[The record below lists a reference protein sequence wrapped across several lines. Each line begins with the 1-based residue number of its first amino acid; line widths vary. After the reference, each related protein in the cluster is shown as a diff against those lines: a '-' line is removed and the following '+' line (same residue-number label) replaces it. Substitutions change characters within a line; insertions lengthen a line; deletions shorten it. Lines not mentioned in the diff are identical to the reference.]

1 METTWLWT
9 DVSSLYGVTASQS
22 YSTWGWKSDIFSVNE
37 EEIKYANDKKR
48 ENLKKYFND
57 RSTLR
62 KALRAWERTTWNKSW
77 DNTTANISALS
88 DAIMKV
94 MINRGKDEKY
104 MMDTYWNNNMLLIDK
119 VKKLENGKYAADIDA
134 FIQWDWTN
142 LSWTISKIFPET
154 VARMTEQEYVKPET
168 SEKNW
173 GWRFVENFMWYMP
186 KVAESANDVW
196 NLIKL
201 KTWAITDEN
210 SVMFGNYIYNKY
222 WQNINNVP
230 NDLLDKDYKE
240 FMAMP
245 EEKRKEYMPTWT
257 WALTKWAEWVA
268 DVVVT
273 ATPWWAALKW
283 LLSASGATP
292 WLNLVNQG
300 LWTVIWWA
308 GRLINYIPWL
318 SNIRDN
324 LQNDKEK
331 EEWDAFIG
339 WLWFAKTIKWWKAVK
354 NVKASDVKAA
364 FKTAKTS
371 WMPAALKELNSK
383 MKWNAIVQLE
393 EQKSNLAQRITQP
406 EETTAAATER
416 WLDIVGKNKDLSKIN
431 TIDELSQA
439 IDDEIKTQKWGQTE
453 VAAWEDIKLWSND
466 LLDTRPS
473 EWWKPITTTPVQ
485 NTLKTLIDY
494 YKDVDPRKAS
504 KYEDYKAKMD
514 NWTLTLKELLELRRD
529 ANSRG
534 QDYYNKKTNL
544 QVDTKAADKFSA
556 DMEWFNNVIEW
567 IKWGK
572 DIRATDAN
580 LSNLYTIRNAIN
592 EIKKSAFK
600 EKWKTSK
607 QSLLWKTMWRMA
619 NWLMF
624 WAWDVLKRIY
634 ASFMQEAFKI
644 EPKSMSSLEVANQIP
659 KLLKDYKTAVSKLE
673 RAKNINEAKTAFDKF
688 ANQRWLG
695 NRDSFQQALKEQKSA
710 AKHIM
715 LGQYNDD
722 ALKNIKEFIYWKE
735 DK

>member
-9 DVSSLYGVTASQS
+9 DVSSLYGVAPSQS

-48 ENLKKYFND
+48 ENLKKYFNN

-62 KALRAWERTTWNKSW
+62 KALRAWEKTTWNKSW

-142 LSWTISKIFPET
+142 LSWTVSKIFPET

-173 GWRFVENFMWYMP
+173 GWRFVENFMGYMP

-201 KTWAITDEN
+201 KTWAVDER
-210 SVMFGNYIYNKY
+210 SVMFGNYIYEKY
-222 WQNINNVP
+222 WQNIDDVP
-230 NDLLDKDYKE
+230 AYLLDKDYND
-240 FMAMP
+240 FMALS
-245 EEKRKEYMPTWT
+245 EEKKKEYMPNWF
-257 WALTKWAEWVA
+257 WATTKWVEWVA
-268 DVVVT
+268 DVIVT
-273 ATPWWAALKW
+273 ATPWWAALKS
-283 LLSASGATP
+283 LLSATGATP
-292 WLNLVNQG
+292 WLNLANQG
-300 LWTVIWWA
+300 LWTIIWWF

-318 SNIRDN
+318 SDIRDN
-324 LQNDKEK
+324 LQSEKEK

-339 WLWFAKTIKWWKAVK
+339 WLWFAKTIKWWKNVK
-354 NVKASDVKAA
+354 NVKATDL
-364 FKTAKTS
+364 KTAFETAKKS
-371 WMPAALKELNSK
+371 WVPAALKELNSK

-406 EETTAAATER
+406 EETTAAATEK
-416 WLDIVGKNKDLSKIN
+416 WLDIVGKNKDLSKIS

-453 VAAWEDIKLWSND
+453 VAAWEDIKLWSKD
-466 LLDTRPS
+466 LLDTRPT
-473 EWWKPITTTPVQ
+473 EWWQNMATAPVA
-485 NTLKTLIDY
+485 NILKTLIDY
-494 YKDVDPRKAS
+494 YKDVDPRKAA
-504 KYEDYKAKMD
+504 KYKDYKTKMD
-514 NWTLTLKELLELRRD
+514 NWTLTFKELLELRRD

-580 LSNLYTIRNAIN
+580 LSNLYTLRNAIN